1 MIISFTVK
9 LSDNNSSISPS
20 TFIDLILSKKM
31 IAADKPQSSY
41 SPAHWD
47 PTFGINPSALLL
59 RPSNYNSQLKQDL
72 SSPSLTN
79 QHDFFSRRKYP
90 SFEPVS
96 YKDFSNRLETS
107 DVASNVTS
115 RNEQLLSSINSPAN
129 IQNSTDSFKNPKTVG
144 NPLHYISPAPSTVLP
159 EPVKPMDAF
168 IDSYP
173 WTNAVGDIYGDDSY
187 DNSFLLDLGH
197 QNNKISAP
205 TPTYFEEPEVF
216 DDEEDD
222 DDDNSFVF
230 PDDDEDSYLALG
242 PKPAEP
248 QTSALSDST
257 LNSLNQTLH
266 SPQHIPS
273 IGSKRTANRISKD
286 KPVQSLFHST
296 GSVTDKSNARL
307 EQAIK
312 QQIESEYHPSSQ
324 YDDDDDSSDLS
335 SAPSTPPPQSR
346 RRKTRPH
353 YSSTKPRR
361 GPHRCLATDPDTGRP
376 CAKVFSRPYDLVRHQ
391 DTIHAAVRKHYIC
404 PVCVK
409 NGAEEKTFSR
419 TDALARHIRV
429 KHDVSSAQATAAAH
443 KPSNMVVTNP

>member
-1 MIISFTVK
+1 
-9 LSDNNSSISPS
+9 
-20 TFIDLILSKKM
+20 M

-41 SPAHWD
+41 SPTHWD

-72 SSPSLTN
+72 SSQSLTC
-79 QHDFFSRRKYP
+79 QHDFVSRRKYP

-96 YKDFSNRLETS
+96 YKDFSNRLETN

-115 RNEQLLSSINSPAN
+115 RNEQLLSSINLPAAN
-129 IQNSTDSFKNPKTVG
+129 IQNSTDSFTNPKSVG

-159 EPVKPMDAF
+159 EPIKPMDAF
-168 IDSYP
+168 LDSYP
-173 WTNAVGDIYGDDSY
+173 WKNAVGDIYGDDSY
-187 DNSFLLDLGH
+187 DNSFFLNLSH
-197 QNNKISAP
+197 QNSNKIGAP
-205 TPTYFEEPEVF
+205 TPNYFEEPEVF

-230 PDDDEDSYLALG
+230 PDDDDDDSYLALG

-248 QTSALSDST
+248 ETSALSDST
-257 LNSLNQTLH
+257 SLNSLNQPLH

-286 KPVQSLFHST
+286 KPVQSLFQST

-312 QQIESEYHPSSQ
+312 HQIESEYHPSSQ
-324 YDDDDDSSDLS
+324 YDDDSSDLS
-335 SAPSTPPPQSR
+335 SAPSTPPPPSR
-346 RRKTRPH
+346 RRKTRPY
-353 YSSTKPRR
+353 YSSTK
-361 GPHRCLATDPDTGRP
+361 PHRCLATDPDTGRP

-409 NGAEEKTFSR
+409 NGNEEKTFSR